1 MAEHNTNRRKFLVA
15 SGATGL
21 AATAGC
27 VGFGGGGGGGGDG
40 NFEEAA
46 AGLGLSENWEQRR
59 FNVDGWSMAARKKV
73 PPRSA
78 SGWTNSES
86 FKSAVQNEVWKPPE
100 GWKDTAAGEVDS
112 LQILNHGAVNMEFD
126 PATLA
131 THQLFEE
138 MTGIKVDPIEIGVDQ
153 ANQREQQVLSS
164 KQSSPHAMNVTG
176 ALLPGFVGQGWIE
189 TTDAL
194 YPEGAWE
201 PYIPALQSLVQ
212 WDIDTTREG
221 THTYGYPNIAEGS
234 VGHIRP
240 DLMQQQGIDPNQF
253 QGEWTWDLLESTME
267 AFKDTG
273 VYGYAYYAGTPT
285 YLSYSYREL
294 LYQQGGRMVQDDG
307 TVKVDTPASI
317 TVVRKMKE
325 WRDKGW
331 VPGDVISYGEGD
343 IVDLF
348 LSGQLAFTTGFT
360 DFVAQALNKY
370 KPNTEYKPV
379 VPPAANTGPS
389 PSQAALVDPNSTSI
403 NPFADTGHKLA
414 AMLYGDLKLSYV
426 SQWWELTYEGNLS
439 YIDQVYD
446 DAAQG
451 GALRYGDVFG
461 NAVQNG
467 VAELF
472 PRMNAV
478 FQQMANPVQQ
488 AIQGSITPEKAMSQV
503 QSFVDEEVNS
513 SG

>member
-1 MAEHNTNRRKFLVA
+1 MSDHDTNRRKFLA
-15 SGATGL
+15 ATGATGL
-21 AATAGC
+21 ASVAGC
-27 VGFGGGGGGGGDG
+27 LGFGGGGGGGGDDG
-40 NFEEAA
+40 FSDAA
-46 AGLGLSENWEQRR
+46 AGLNLGESWEQRR
-59 FNVDGWSMAARKKV
+59 FNVDGWSMDARTQV

-78 SGWTNSES
+78 GTWTNSQS
-86 FKSAVQNEVWKPPE
+86 FQSAVQNEVWAPPD
-100 GWKDTAAGEVDS
+100 GWDDTAAGDVDS

-131 THQLFEE
+131 THELFEE
-138 MTGIKVDPIEIGVDQ
+138 MTGISIDPIEIGVDQ
-153 ANQREQQVLSS
+153 ANQREQQFLSS
-164 KQSSPHAMNVTG
+164 EQSAPHAFNVTG

-194 YPEGAWE
+194 YPEGGFE

-212 WDIDTTREG
+212 WDIDSTREG

-240 DLMQQQGIDPNQF
+240 DLLQEQGIDPNQF
-253 QGEWTWDLLESTME
+253 QGEWTWDLLERTME
-267 AFKDTG
+267 TFADTG
-273 VYGYAYYAGTPT
+273 VFGYAYFAGNAT

-294 LYQQGGRMVQDDG
+294 LYQQGARMVQDDG
-307 TVKVDTPASI
+307 TVKVDTDASI
-317 TVVRKMKE
+317 TVVQKMKE

-360 DFVAQALNKY
+360 DFVSQAVNQFE
-370 KPNTEYKPV
+370 PNTQYRPV

-389 PSQAALVDPNSTSI
+389 PSQAALVDPNTTSI
-403 NPFADTGHKLA
+403 NLFADTGHKLA
-414 AMLYGDLKLSYV
+414 AMLYGDLRLSYV
-426 SQWWELTYEGNLS
+426 SQWWELTYESNLS
-439 YIDQVYD
+439 FIDQVYT
-446 DAAQG
+446 DAGEG
-451 GALRYGDVFG
+451 GALRFGDVFG
-461 NAVQNG
+461 NAVENG

-478 FQQMANPVQQ
+478 FQQMTNPVQQ
-488 AIQGSITPEKAMSQV
+488 AIQGSIAPEEAMSQV
-503 QSFVDEEVNS
+503 QEFVDSEVNNQ
-513 SG
+513 